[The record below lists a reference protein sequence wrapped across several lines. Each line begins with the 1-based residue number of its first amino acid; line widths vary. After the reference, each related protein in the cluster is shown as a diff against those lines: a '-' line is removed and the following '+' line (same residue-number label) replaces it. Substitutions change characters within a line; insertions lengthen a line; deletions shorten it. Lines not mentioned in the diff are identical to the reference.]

1 MRLPSYDVI
10 RVPAR
15 NRGSVARR
23 LKYASKGNPARG
35 PGVGDHQRHPLDGH
49 EHGDHS
55 NGLQRPAM
63 GTMDDRRG
71 RYATYT
77 ARLVDAVLT
86 QPGHTPPALRRAVL
100 ARASGAPGE
109 DVPPAL
115 AAYVDKVARH
125 AYKVTDEDLGRLQ
138 QAGHSDDALFE
149 VTVSAALGAAL
160 GRLERGLAALRGE
173 SSPADPLSATWSSP
187 PVPLSALRP
196 HPLTPSP
203 FGRGGTQE

>member
-1 MRLPSYDVI
+1 M
-10 RVPAR
+10 
-15 NRGSVARR
+15 
-23 LKYASKGNPARG
+23 
-35 PGVGDHQRHPLDGH
+35 GDLG
-49 EHGDHS
+49 
-55 NGLQRPAM
+55 
-63 GTMDDRRG
+63 G
-71 RYATYT
+71 RYAAYT
-77 ARLVDAVLT
+77 ARLVDRVLT
-86 QPGHTPPALRRAVL
+86 TPGHTATDLRRAIL
-100 ARASGAPGE
+100 ARAAQLSLTAAPPSSPLSQRERGTGGE
-109 DVPPAL
+109 DQTVAEGLPPAL

-125 AYKVTDEDLGRLQ
+125 AYTVTDEDLGALER
-138 QAGHSDDALFE
+138 AGNSDDALFE

>member
-1 MRLPSYDVI
+1 MRLPSYCVTEY
-10 RVPAR
+10 RHGR
-15 NRGSVARR
+15 THGSISAR

-35 PGVGDHQRHPLDGH
+35 PGVRDEQRHPLDGY
-49 EHGDHS
+49 ERGDHS
-55 NGLQRPAM
+55 SGLQRPAM
-63 GTMDDRRG
+63 GTMLDPRG
-71 RYATYT
+71 RYAAYT
-77 ARLVDAVLT
+77 ARLADGVLT
-86 QPGHTPPALRRAVL
+86 QPGHTLPALRRAVL

-160 GRLERGLAALRGE
+160 GRLERGLAALRGK
-173 SSPADPLSATWSSP
+173 SSPADPLSAM
-187 PVPLSALRP
+187 RP
-196 HPLTPSP
+196 HPLSPSP
-203 FGRGGTQE
+203 FGRGGTPD

>member
-1 MRLPSYDVI
+1 MRLPSYCVTEY
-10 RVPAR
+10 RHGR
-15 NRGSVARR
+15 TYGSISAR

-35 PGVGDHQRHPLDGH
+35 PGVRDEQRHPLDGH
-49 EHGDHS
+49 ERGDHS
-55 NGLQRPAM
+55 KGLRKPAM

-77 ARLVDAVLT
+77 ARLVDTVLT
-86 QPGHTPPALRRAVL
+86 QPGHTPPELRRAIV
-100 ARASGAPGE
+100 ARAAGGPSFPLSGTERGTGGE
-109 DVPPAL
+109 DL

-125 AYKVTDEDLGRLQ
+125 AYQVTDEDLGRLQ

-160 GRLERGLAALRGE
+160 GRLERGLAALRG
-173 SSPADPLSATWSSP
+173 TSSP
-187 PVPLSALRP
+187 PVPLSALGP

-203 FGRGGTQE
+203 FGRGGTQD